1 MTICSKEQD
10 YSKIIFVGGC
20 HGVGKSTLLSALS
33 RSDSDG
39 ASIKV
44 ISMSRTL
51 DELARQRNLGSIV
64 ELNKNDLARK
74 SLQAELISLL
84 RKSSSEFVILD
95 GHFLN
100 IAQDG
105 TIIDTNYTVNGEHVI
120 HFDAIVVI
128 VAEPAIIRERRIKN
142 GQNLWST
149 NIDKIDAE
157 QKGEITEA
165 KRIGNASNTPV
176 YIIENTNLPLAVKC
190 FKEILYTFSDGYYE

>member
-1 MTICSKEQD
+1 MMTYSKEQD

-20 HGVGKSTLLSALS
+20 HGVGKSTLLSESL
-33 RSDSDG
+33 RSGSDG

-44 ISMSRTL
+44 IPMSRTL
-51 DELARQRNLGSIV
+51 QELARQRNLGSIA

-74 SLQAELISLL
+74 SLQAELISSL

-100 IAQDG
+100 IAPDG
-105 TIIDTNYTVNGEHVI
+105 TIIDTNYTVNGEYVI

-149 NIDKIDAE
+149 NIEKIDAE

-190 FKEILYTFSDGYYE
+190 FKEILYTFSDG